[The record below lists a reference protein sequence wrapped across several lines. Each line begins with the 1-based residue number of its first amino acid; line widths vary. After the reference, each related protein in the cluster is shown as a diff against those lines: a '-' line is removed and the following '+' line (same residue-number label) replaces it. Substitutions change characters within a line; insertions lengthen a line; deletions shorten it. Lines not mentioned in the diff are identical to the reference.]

1 MKHLSLAAKYRPQKF
16 SEVVGQE
23 LAIAALS
30 RAAAEDKVAPAYLL
44 SGTRGVGKTT
54 IARIFAKALNCE
66 KGPGAEPCNACSQC
80 VQITGG
86 NHVDVNEIDGASNT
100 GVDDV
105 RALRENI
112 GYLPMEGR
120 YKIFIVDEAHML
132 SKNAFNALLKTL
144 EEPPSHTTFI
154 FATTEA
160 HRFPATI
167 ISRCQHFVFRSLPEE
182 KIYGRLCDIL
192 QKENFKYEESAVR
205 MIAARAAG
213 SARDSLS
220 LLDQVLSLCADTL
233 DAATTRASLGLAG
246 REFFDELFLAISACD
261 CAKVVDLARRLL
273 QSGADIGFFVK
284 ELAAKARALFLFGQS
299 GDKILPA
306 LSLTPDEAASL
317 RKLSPAFAPAHLHA
331 AWQMTLENQ
340 RSVSQNPDPGS
351 ALELLLINLALLPR
365 LLPINDPRVAA
376 RAGTSASAPP
386 NDATPPPGEEAKK
399 YLESPA
405 APPEPSSPLE
415 EPPPFSQTVEP
426 TPELSGSTRSWDGFR
441 EFCENEETEGRDAP
455 PRDLLC
461 QIKADWRGDQLELRA
476 RANFLWERLNSNLAA
491 LKESLKR
498 YCGGSP
504 PELNLIKPL
513 PRLSQEDL
521 KNMARQEPD
530 IQLVE
535 KTLNARLVE
544 CQLKNTE

>member
-1 MKHLSLAAKYRPQKF
+1 MKHLSLAAKYRPQNF

-66 KGPGAEPCNACSQC
+66 RGPAAEPCNICGQC

-192 QKENFKYEESAVR
+192 HKENFKYEESAVR

-220 LLDQVLSLCADTL
+220 LLDQVLSLCGDTL

-246 REFFDELFLAISACD
+246 REFFDELFAAISVGD
-261 CAKVVDLARRLL
+261 CVKIVDLARSLL

-284 ELAAKARALFLFGQS
+284 ELAARARALFLYGQS

-306 LSLTPDEAASL
+306 LSLAPDETASL

-340 RSVSQNPDPGS
+340 RAVSQNPDPGS

-365 LLPINDPRVAA
+365 LLPIGDPRVAT
-376 RAGTSASAPP
+376 RAEPGPAALTNQTAPKDSEASKRNIEPRP
-386 NDATPPPGEEAKK
+386 
-399 YLESPA
+399 
-405 APPEPSSPLE
+405 APPESSPPRE
-415 EPPPFSQTVEP
+415 EPPPFSPAVEP
-426 TPELSGSTRSWDGFR
+426 TPEATGSGRTWDGFR
-441 EFCENEETEGRDAP
+441 EFCENEEKAGRDAP

-461 QIKADWRGDQLELRA
+461 QIKVDWRGDQLELRA
-476 RANFLWERLNSNLAA
+476 RANFLWERLNANLASI
-491 LKESLKR
+491 KETLNR
-498 YCGGSP
+498 YCDGSP
-504 PELNLIKPL
+504 PVLNLIKPL

-521 KNMARQEPD
+521 KNMARLEPD

-544 CQLKNTE
+544 CQFKNTE